1 MITYN
6 VNEQH
11 SRKSTLELI
20 NNRQD
25 RSLLYNF
32 LFSLNIILLQVFTT
46 FQPNLYYKM
55 LNKCINYLS
64 NDVCLLQYTNYV
76 KKNGLSFQ
84 IFYRL
89 SLYLSIWLVWF
100 VSCYRNVTLF
110 LVREHSECRCS
121 LVFAV
126 HCWIFQVANVPVHWK
141 DFAIETALKMANSL
155 ISEQRSWLRRTQG
168 LCAYSKS
175 SPFSVSLW
183 QN

>member
-76 KKNGLSFQ
+76 KKKWFVFSNL
-84 IFYRL
+84 L
-89 SLYLSIWLVWF
+89 SLVI
-100 VSCYRNVTLF
+100 
-110 LVREHSECRCS
+110 
-121 LVFAV
+121 
-126 HCWIFQVANVPVHWK
+126 IFI
-141 DFAIETALKMANSL
+141 DMARVVCFML
-155 ISEQRSWLRRTQG
+155 QKCDVISG
-168 LCAYSKS
+168 KGA
-175 SPFSVSLW
+175 
-183 QN
+183 